1 MNDLLV
7 KFLIAMDKDEKLK
20 QQYVSDPKGT
30 AEAFGLSDEDV
41 QICAKNDVAAIKNR
55 CEAEGADNL
64 EISHSKQVD
73 TGQMDL
79 IL

>member
-7 KFLIAMDKDEKLK
+7 KFLIAMGKDEKLK